1 MSFIKRNTLLF
12 VKLNKEKWEENVGKK
27 HTTAECDFR
36 WKYPTTQIRK
46 MDAKR
51 FFLDSF

>member
-12 VKLNKEKWEENVGKK
+12 VKVNKEKWEENVGKK

-36 WKYPTTQIRK
+36 
-46 MDAKR
+46 
-51 FFLDSF
+51 